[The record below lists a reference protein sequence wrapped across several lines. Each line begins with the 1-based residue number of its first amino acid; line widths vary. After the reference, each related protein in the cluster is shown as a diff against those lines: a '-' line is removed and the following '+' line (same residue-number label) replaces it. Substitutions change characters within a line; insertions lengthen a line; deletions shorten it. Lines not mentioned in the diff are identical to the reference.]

1 MLVIRREGMFCP
13 KCGKET
19 DASGKFCQWCGSDID
34 AVAPKAVMKTEP
46 EEEDEEETSLA
57 GNYAGLGRR
66 FLAFIVDWIFLFI
79 FIAVAATFFNLVQ
92 GLKYLYYLVVQRAP
106 IYALTE
112 AGTTDAA
119 MIPIIASVGVLF
131 IIIPWLYFAGFE
143 CSKGQATPGKTLL
156 RMVVTDWDG
165 NRISFARA
173 TLRHFVKIISALIL
187 FIGFI
192 MIGLTKKRQGLHD
205 IVSGCLVLL
214 PE

>member
-1 MLVIRREGMFCP
+1 MFCP

-19 DASGKFCQWCGSDID
+19 DASGKFCQWCGSDIE
-34 AVAPKAVMKTEP
+34 AVAPRAVMKTEP
-46 EEEDEEETSLA
+46 EEEEEETSLT

-66 FLAFIVDWIFLFI
+66 FFAFIIDAIILLI

-92 GLKYLYYLVVQRAP
+92 GIKYFYYIAVQRAP

-119 MIPIIASVGVLF
+119 INPIIASLGVLF

-143 CSKGQATPGKTLL
+143 CSRGQATPGKTLL
-156 RMVVTDWDG
+156 GIVVTDREG

-173 TLRHFVKIISALIL
+173 TLRHIAKFISTVII

-192 MIGLTKKRQGLHD
+192 MIGLTRKHQGLHD
-205 IVSGCLVLL
+205 RIAGCLVLFL
-214 PE
+214 E